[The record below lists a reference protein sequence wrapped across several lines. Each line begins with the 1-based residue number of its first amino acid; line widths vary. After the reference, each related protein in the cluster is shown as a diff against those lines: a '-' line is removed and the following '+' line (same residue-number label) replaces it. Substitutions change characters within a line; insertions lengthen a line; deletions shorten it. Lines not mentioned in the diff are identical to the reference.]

1 MHVLGTRVPRRLGV
15 ARSASSPKAAQALGC
30 SLTPGL
36 RISFGRVTC
45 MARAASVPGLW
56 ALGFLL
62 LACVCCWVRVAVG
75 RGFCLPLPVVAGV
88 LGGCV
93 WARFVVLSLFCRL
106 FVVFVVG
113 LWCGPAFGTCVVSCA
128 FPLPPAVSGSGVRCG
143 RACWA
148 RVSAVPRPSWLG
160 CRLCF
165 LRFFVF
171 FSFRLLVVLV
181 PGLVVSPPSPFFRA
195 GLLAFFFFFSACFG
209 VPFPVGPLSL
219 AWCCRSWLG
228 GPSVPVWGSCLRCP
242 LGGGFGPLLCC
253 WWAVWWLWAVFARPP
268 PPPLFFFFFFRGGG
282 LPGSSS
288 LRLPSAGGC
297 SVAGVWC
304 GWSLATPG
312 RGSCVLLP
320 ATPGWVSL
328 PVVVGGPRHSWL
340 GFAGGGGVWCVA
352 VVCWWGCGWCV
363 VWLVPRH
370 SWRRFLC
377 ATPRHSWL
385 GFASGGGGR
394 APPLLAGVRWR
405 RCCVVCGVWRW
416 CVGGVVA
423 GVWCGWSLATPGGGS
438 CVLLPATPGWVSLP
452 VVVGGPRH
460 SWLGSACGGGVW
472 CVVCGVWRWCVGGV
486 VAGVWCGWSLA
497 TPGGGSCVL
506 LPATPGRVS
515 LPVVVGG
522 PRHSWLGS
530 VAGVAVWCVVCG
542 GGVLVGL
549 WLVCGVVGPSPLLAE
564 VPVCYSPPL
573 LAGFRCRWWWAVPA
587 TPGWGPLAAVVCG
600 VWCVVCGGGVLVV
613 LWLVSGVVGPSPLLA
628 EVPVCY
634 SPPLLA
640 GFRCRWWWAVPATPG
655 WGPLAAVVCGVLLGS
670 LATPG
675 GGSCVLLP
683 ATPGWVSLPLVVGG
697 PRHSW
702 LGSAGGGGVRVL
714 LGRVGRAGLPGALW
728 CASPFPLAALS
739 FCFAWPPPGWGCPS
753 LFRCCCR
760 SSLAGVCGVWV
771 GCCLAPA
778 RVPWFFACCA
788 RSPGLWH
795 PAAVAAWHLSVCPG
809 CGRRRASLA
818 CLVAP
823 RGAPRLV
830 RSGRSRCS
838 GRLSRRRGAF
848 PHPGSLRP
856 RLYWAAARGTRR
868 PAENRAHCACRWP
881 PPRQGRWA
889 RSASYL
895 FGAPR
900 WGCPWRVPPASVL
913 GCVRCG
919 GWRVWTR
926 SLTRPV
932 SRTVRLWTGDSAG
945 APGLF
950 RVDADTFPCGSEDA
964 TPGSRACLRVLALLG
979 RVGRAGLPGALWCAS
994 PFPLAALSFCFA
1006 WPPPGWGCP
1015 SLFRCCCRSSLVV
1028 FLGLPL
1034 PGSHLVC
1041 VSRLAVGCSLVVAPL
1056 PPPPLCLAVF
1066 VAPACGLGV
1075 FFFVFFSPSSSSSVR
1090 PRCLWLSL
1098 VSGPG
1103 CPGPRRLRG
1112 VFCWFSALRAL
1123 FPLSCFPPG
1132 CWLLPR
1138 GCCPPPP
1145 FVSRGFRSCRSVLC
1159 AVLCCAS
1166 LGAVPLLVAPCPLAL
1181 PVALGPCALRR
1192 CVLRCSPALCALCC
1206 VCFVVAR
1213 LCLLLFAALPCA
1225 VCVSGCCAVRSL
1237 CSLFCAVLC
1246 FAVLVPSR
1254 CAVRVVR
1261 AVAGAWCCGALLCV
1275 VLFPV
1280 VCRGAVLGLVARG
1293 CLLVACFGVAVP
1305 AWPRGLLPCGWCGLL
1320 VCCGALLSCV
1330 VFCGAVL
1337 SRGAVLLCSAV
1348 VLRCFWGLLC
1358 PPVGCRAVLC
1368 CAVGWLCCFWPG
1380 GGVCV
1385 LWCSFPRAVRSL
1397 SSPFCA
1403 LRCLVVLAVVPC
1415 LPVSCAVALCL
1426 VWCCAVVLCCRFAV
1440 LFVFALPSC
1449 GLLCGACVVC
1459 AVVAPRV
1466 VACPCALWCLPG
1478 RSAVWWCCSGV
1489 SWCRAVLCAVLWCP
1503 ALCAVSCGVVLPC
1516 GALLFVF
1523 PFVLFSFA
1531 KNPCRFSVPLETF

>member
-1 MHVLGTRVPRRLGV
+1 M
-15 ARSASSPKAAQALGC
+15 
-30 SLTPGL
+30 
-36 RISFGRVTC
+36 
-45 MARAASVPGLW
+45 
-56 ALGFLL
+56 
-62 LACVCCWVRVAVG
+62 
-75 RGFCLPLPVVAGV
+75 
-88 LGGCV
+88 
-93 WARFVVLSLFCRL
+93 
-106 FVVFVVG
+106 
-113 LWCGPAFGTCVVSCA
+113 
-128 FPLPPAVSGSGVRCG
+128 
-143 RACWA
+143 
-148 RVSAVPRPSWLG
+148 
-160 CRLCF
+160 
-165 LRFFVF
+165 
-171 FSFRLLVVLV
+171 
-181 PGLVVSPPSPFFRA
+181 
-195 GLLAFFFFFSACFG
+195 
-209 VPFPVGPLSL
+209 
-219 AWCCRSWLG
+219 
-228 GPSVPVWGSCLRCP
+228 
-242 LGGGFGPLLCC
+242 
-253 WWAVWWLWAVFARPP
+253 
-268 PPPLFFFFFFRGGG
+268 
-282 LPGSSS
+282 
-288 LRLPSAGGC
+288 
-297 SVAGVWC
+297 
-304 GWSLATPG
+304 
-312 RGSCVLLP
+312 
-320 ATPGWVSL
+320 
-328 PVVVGGPRHSWL
+328 
-340 GFAGGGGVWCVA
+340 
-352 VVCWWGCGWCV
+352 
-363 VWLVPRH
+363 
-370 SWRRFLC
+370 
-377 ATPRHSWL
+377 
-385 GFASGGGGR
+385 
-394 APPLLAGVRWR
+394 
-405 RCCVVCGVWRW
+405 
-416 CVGGVVA
+416 
-423 GVWCGWSLATPGGGS
+423 
-438 CVLLPATPGWVSLP
+438 LLPATPGWVSLP

-460 SWLGSACGGGVW
+460 SWLGSVGGVAVW
-472 CVVCGVWRWCVGGV
+472 CVVCGGGV
-486 VAGVWCGWSLA
+486 LVGLWLACGVVGPSPLLAEVPVCYSPPLLAGFRCRWWWAV
-497 TPGGGSCVL
+497 
-506 LPATPGRVS
+506 PATPGWGP
-515 LPVVVGG
+515 LAAVVCG
-522 PRHSWLGS
+522 
-530 VAGVAVWCVVCG
+530 VWCVVCG

-600 VWCVVCGGGVLVV
+600 VLV
-613 LWLVSGVVGPSPLLA
+613 
-628 EVPVCY
+628 
-634 SPPLLA
+634 
-640 GFRCRWWWAVPATPG
+640 
-655 WGPLAAVVCGVLLGS
+655 GS

-683 ATPGWVSLPLVVGG
+683 ATPGRVSLPPVVGG
-697 PRHSW
+697 PRHPW

-714 LGRVGRAGLPGALW
+714 LGRVGRAGLPGAFW
-728 CASPFPLAALS
+728 CPSPFPLAALS

-753 LFRCCCR
+753 LFRCCCC

-771 GCCLAPA
+771 GCCLAPV

-823 RGAPRLV
+823 RGAPRLI

-889 RSASYL
+889 RSTSYP

-932 SRTVRLWTGDSAG
+932 SRTVRLSTGDSAG

-950 RVDADTFPCGSEDA
+950 RVDADTFLCGSEDA

-979 RVGRAGLPGALWCAS
+979 RVGRAGLPGAFWCAS
-994 PFPLAALSFCFA
+994 PFPLAALSFHFA

-1034 PGSHLVC
+1034 PGSRLVC

-1056 PPPPLCLAVF
+1056 PPPPFVSRGFRRSCLWPWCF
-1066 VAPACGLGV
+1066 FFFLLLLLPPCAPVVSGFLWFPAPGALGLGACVV
-1075 FFFVFFSPSSSSSVR
+1075 FFVGPLLLGSPCAFPSFVLSA
-1090 PRCLWLSL
+1090 WLL
-1098 VSGPG
+1098 AA
-1103 CPGPRRLRG
+1103 
-1112 VFCWFSALRAL
+1112 SA
-1123 FPLSCFPPG
+1123 
-1132 CWLLPR
+1132 WLLP
-1138 GCCPPPP
+1138 PPPP

-1192 CVLRCSPALCALCC
+1192 CVLRCAPALCALCC

-1213 LCLLLFAALPCA
+1213 WCLLLFAALPCA

-1237 CSLFCAVLC
+1237 CSPFCAVLC

-1368 CAVGWLCCFWPG
+1368 CAFGWLCCFWPG

-1415 LPVSCAVALCL
+1415 LPVSCAVALCW
-1426 VWCCAVVLCCRFAV
+1426 VWCCAVVPCCRFAV
-1440 LFVFALPSC
+1440 LFVFSLPSC
-1449 GLLCGACVVC
+1449 GLLCSACVVC
-1459 AVVAPRV
+1459 AVVGA
-1466 VACPCALWCLPG
+1466 
-1478 RSAVWWCCSGV
+1478 SCCGV
-1489 SWCRAVLCAVLWCP
+1489 SLCVV
-1503 ALCAVSCGVVLPC
+1503 VSPWAFCGVVVLLWCVVVSCCAVRCPVVSC
-1516 GALLFVF
+1516 ALCR
-1523 PFVLFSFA
+1523 VLRCCAALRCCAVCFSF
-1531 KNPCRFSVPLETF
+1531 CLVFLC